1 MKNRI
6 LLRTLIILMIFS
18 ILTAFRAMTDNSEFN
33 AHSGLCWRAEAK
45 KVEKQEIVDKEE
57 VKEDLA
63 VEKIEE
69 KQPKKLEQILRT
81 PKTTIVVFAV
91 VLQVLAA
98 SIICIVIVNVVKKR
112 KYYKS
117 LNELE

>member
-45 KVEKQEIVDKEE
+45 KVEKQEE

-69 KQPKKLEQILRT
+69 KQPTKLEQILRT

>member
-57 VKEDLA
+57 VKE
-63 VEKIEE
+63 E
-69 KQPKKLEQILRT
+69 KQPTKLEQILRT